1 MAAFDLQEQ
10 EQIAELKAWW
20 QGWGKS
26 VAAVIII
33 TLLTYAA
40 WTGWQTWQK
49 RQVAKA
55 ADVYAQLQA
64 QSMDPAKFAATLATL
79 KGDYKSTPYAARAA
93 LGAAK
98 LAYLNGDAAKA
109 RDELNWVISNSKEVT
124 LRDTAK
130 LRLAAVLLDDKKYD
144 EALTLVKAPEEEHYS
159 ALFAE
164 MRGDVLFAK
173 SDVAGAADAYRQAI
187 AKLPKDAANLKLLEV
202 KLDVLGA
209 K

>member
-20 QGWGKS
+20 QSWGKS
-26 VAAVIII
+26 LATVVVTA
-33 TLLTYAA
+33 LLAYAA
-40 WTGWQTWQK
+40 WTGWQSWQK
-49 RQVAKA
+49 HQVAKA
-55 ADVYAQLQA
+55 ADLYAQLQSQA
-64 QSMDPAKFAATLATL
+64 MDKAKFTATLDSL
-79 KGDYKSTPYAARAA
+79 KSDYKSTPYAARAA

-98 LAYLNGDAAKA
+98 LAYLNGDAAKT

-130 LRLAAVLLDDKKYD
+130 LRLASVMLDDKKFD
-144 EALTLVKAPEEEHYS
+144 DALALVKAPEEESYS

-164 MRGDVLFAK
+164 MRGDVLLAK
-173 SDVAGAADAYRQAI
+173 ADVPGAADAYRQAI
-187 AKLPKDAANLKLLEV
+187 AKLPKDAPNLKLVEV
-202 KLDVLGA
+202 KLDVLGV

>member
-26 VAAVIII
+26 LAVAIVAA
-33 TLLTYAA
+33 LLGYAA
-40 WTGWQTWQK
+40 WTGWQSWQK
-49 RQVAKA
+49 HQVAKA
-55 ADVYAQLQA
+55 ADLYAQLQV
-64 QSMDPAKFAATLATL
+64 QTVEPAKFSATLTAL
-79 KGDYKSTPYAARAA
+79 KTDYKATPYAARAA
-93 LGAAK
+93 LGAAR

-109 RDELNWVISNSKEVT
+109 RDELNWVISHAKEMT

-130 LRLAAVLLDDKKYD
+130 LRLASVLLDDKKFD
-144 EALTLVKAPEEEHYS
+144 EALALVKTPEEESYS

-164 MRGDVLFAK
+164 MRGDVLLAK

-187 AKLPKDAANLKLLEV
+187 AKLPKDAPNLKLVEV